1 MAREMAITPLP
12 RYKMDAS
19 GDIVPDLRAA
29 AAIIYDPET
38 NQVLWE
44 ENSQSQR
51 SIASITKMMTA
62 VVFMESNPDLTAA
75 GHRRPQR
82 RVPGVDDAPA
92 QRTIT

>member
-1 MAREMAITPLP
+1 MAHEMAVTPLP

-19 GDIVPDLRAA
+19 GDLVPDLRAA

-62 VVFMESNPDLTAA
+62 VVFMERQPRSHAA
-75 GHRRPQR
+75 GHHRAQR

-92 QRTIT
+92 QRTTT